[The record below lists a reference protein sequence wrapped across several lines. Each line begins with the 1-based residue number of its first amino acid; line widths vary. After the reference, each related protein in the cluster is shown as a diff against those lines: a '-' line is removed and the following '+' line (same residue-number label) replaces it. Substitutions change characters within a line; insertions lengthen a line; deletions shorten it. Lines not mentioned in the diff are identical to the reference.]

1 MLQRGFLS
9 FTTGAVAS
17 IIVACTA
24 FLTAAAQPLPASAP
38 STLPTLASAPDQS
51 SDTMLLA
58 PEPFISEAA
67 GISFHPPAACK
78 KLANDPQYIAS
89 YSDDSRKWLLRV
101 TEATFPNP
109 VQLLTVK
116 DRDQHP
122 VQGLLAYTVAQ
133 LKTAEPGGEIL
144 RGEGG
149 DDVVNAGSY
158 SVGLIAMRYVQAGQT
173 WLRQQAMLEVND
185 QLYYVFSLV
194 TPGGKGEDQEKI
206 AVDTF
211 SALIDTIQVL
221 DRSQIKEDQ
230 NQRLF
235 RTRALYKFYWTREKF
250 NSILIPKQYFR
261 ILKNGKDVGYTFT
274 EELSD
279 RPDLV
284 ELTNPGVI
292 AFERTA
298 QVESSTTGAVRQT
311 GAEIFQY
318 ISYDHK
324 YEQWTRTVL
333 LHLTT
338 SKGLQETY
346 ATEVGNSFQ
355 ESRRAFGK
363 DIGVPDPR
371 DPHGPA
377 TREYEVH
384 HLDVTVSG
392 KDQNAEPVHKDLPPF
407 YLPQAGWHFLPRL
420 VVDKALSNNSP
431 RTYLFAVYVADKR
444 ELMMLY
450 VDVSAEQDVVF
461 AGHEVHC
468 VTVTER
474 LGLEGNPI
482 VHYVTPDGKYLGSE
496 DRKDHLVTVACT
508 DHEVTSIWPTAD
520 FTLPDKLKF
529 KDANTASRQPAG
541 VNHQ

>member
-1 MLQRGFLS
+1 MAMLHRGLLS
-9 FTTGAVAS
+9 LIVAS
-17 IIVACTA
+17 IVTSAGFITVT
-24 FLTAAAQPLPASAP
+24 AQPLATSAPATLPASAG
-38 STLPTLASAPDQS
+38 ASDES
-51 SDTMLLA
+51 KDSMLLA
-58 PEPFISEAA
+58 SEPFISEAT
-67 GISFHPPAACK
+67 GVSFRPPAGCK
-78 KLANDPQYIAS
+78 NQGNDPQYVAS

-116 DRDQHP
+116 DKNQQP

-133 LKTAEPGGEIL
+133 FKAAEPGGEIL
-144 RGEGG
+144 RGDAG
-149 DDVVNAGSY
+149 DDVVNVGSY

-173 WLRQQAMLEVND
+173 WLRQQAMLQVND

-194 TPGGKGEDQEKI
+194 TPGGDGDDQEKT
-206 AVDTF
+206 AVETF
-211 SALIDTIQVL
+211 SALIDTIKVL
-221 DRSQIKEDQ
+221 DRTQIKADQ
-230 NQRLF
+230 NQRLY
-235 RTRALYKFYWTREKF
+235 RTRALFLYWTKDKF

-284 ELTNPGVI
+284 EITNPGVV

-298 QVESSTTGAVRQT
+298 QVESNNAGIVQQT

-318 ISYDHK
+318 ISYDRK
-324 YEQWTRTVL
+324 FEQWTRTVL

-338 SKGLQETY
+338 SKGLEETY
-346 ATEVGNSFQ
+346 ATEFGNSIQ
-355 ESRRAFGK
+355 ERRRAFGK
-363 DIGVPDPR
+363 DIGVPDPK
-371 DPHGPA
+371 DPHAPA

-392 KDQNAEPVHKDLPPF
+392 KEQNTQPVHKDLPPF

-420 VVDKALSNNSP
+420 VVDKALSNDSP
-431 RTYLFAVYVADKR
+431 RTYLFAVYVNDKR

-450 VDVSAEQDVVF
+450 VDVSTEQDVVF
-461 AGHEVHC
+461 AGHQVHA

-474 LGLEGNPI
+474 LGLEGSPI

-496 DRKDHLVTVACT
+496 DRKAHLVTVASS
-508 DHEVTSIWPTAD
+508 DHEVTTIWPTAD

-529 KDANTASRQPAG
+529 KNAGAVSPQPPK
-541 VNHQ
+541 